1 MKTSP
6 LSKTFIYGLLGIGS
20 ILMLLPFVWM
30 ISTSL
35 KSGNEVMMMPP
46 VWIPETFRF
55 DNYVEAF
62 KKSPFATYFL
72 NSVIVMVF
80 STLGEVIT
88 TILAAYAFSKLN
100 FWGRMFSL
108 LY

>member
-6 LSKTFIYGLLGIGS
+6 LSKTFIYVMLGIGS

-55 DNYVEAF
+55 
-62 KKSPFATYFL
+62 
-72 NSVIVMVF
+72 
-80 STLGEVIT
+80 
-88 TILAAYAFSKLN
+88 
-100 FWGRMFSL
+100 R
-108 LY
+108 

>member
-6 LSKTFIYGLLGIGS
+6 LSKTFIYVMLGIGS

-46 VWIPETFRF
+46 IWIPETFRF
-55 DNYVEAF
+55 SNYLEAF
-62 KKSPFATYFL
+62 DKAPFATIL
-72 NSVIVMVF
+72 CEF
-80 STLGEVIT
+80 SHCHGLQ
-88 TILAAYAFSKLN
+88 YA
-100 FWGRMFSL
+100 W
-108 LY
+108 